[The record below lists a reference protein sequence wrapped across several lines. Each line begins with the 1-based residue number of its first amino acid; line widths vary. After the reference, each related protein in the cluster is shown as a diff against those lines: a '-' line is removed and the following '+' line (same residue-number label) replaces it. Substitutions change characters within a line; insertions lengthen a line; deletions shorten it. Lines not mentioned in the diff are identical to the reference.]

1 MIFGLKKKKED
12 VFEDLETDD
21 LLIIFDND
29 NKTSKIERVSYIK
42 DGTIYVTGRHAI
54 PEADTVLT
62 NGDEG
67 RVFFYKAPEQSI
79 RETRRLA
86 QLEKS
91 MVLNQITAY
100 KPPEQPNQMDMTKVL
115 LFGLVFVAFVVMGL
129 GSCGASSF

>member
-1 MIFGLKKKKED
+1 MIFGFKKKKED
-12 VFEDLETDD
+12 VFDDLETDD
-21 LLIIFDND
+21 LLIIFDDD

-67 RVFFYKAPEQSI
+67 RVFYYKAPEQSI
-79 RETRRLA
+79 AETRRLA

-91 MVLNQITAY
+91 LVLNQITAY
-100 KPPEQPNQMDMTKVL
+100 KPPEQPNSMDWTKIL
-115 LFGLVFVAFVVMGL
+115 LFGLVFVAFIVMGL
-129 GSCGASSF
+129 GSCSSGF

>member
-54 PEADTVLT
+54 PEADTVMT

-79 RETRRLA
+79 AETRRLA

-100 KPPEQPNQMDMTKVL
+100 KPPEQPNSMDWTKVL
-115 LFGLVFVAFVVMGL
+115 LFGLVFVAFIVMGL